1 MYKRNELKDPVWRFL
16 MSESWGAPA
25 AGVSPA
31 HDAVQRTTFDAP
43 EADMIEFT
51 QALSVNPLSLR
62 RHSARWLGLLAL
74 SVSPLLAAQEP
85 VELDPVLDLESLY
98 QPIQSELIYG
108 QTATDLIKELEEKH
122 YSKVEVNDRFSSDL
136 LDNYLDVLDGSRL
149 YFLQEDV
156 EKFESYRYNLDDS
169 LKNGSVE
176 PGFDMYNVYLQR
188 LLDRLIFAIE
198 TIDNDIASMDFTLDE
213 EILIDREDAPYP
225 ATRQEL
231 DELWRK
237 RMKNSVLSL
246 KLTGDTNDE
255 IREKLGKRYR
265 NQLNQVLKTN
275 ERDVFQTYLATV
287 ARTVDP
293 HTAYFSPRDSEN
305 FNMGLSLSLQGIG
318 AQLTT
323 EDEYTKIVELIKGGP
338 AERGGDL
345 KAGERIIGIGQGPDG
360 DIRDV
365 VGMRLDD
372 VVDQIRGEKGTV
384 VRLSVLPPDAVSES
398 AARVVSITRDT
409 VKLEDQSAKK
419 EVIEL
424 SQNGQDFRI
433 GVIHLPTFYFDF
445 EAASRGETDYKSS
458 TRDVRNLLE
467 ELKQEGVDGVVV
479 DLRNNGGGSLS
490 EVNQLVGLFIDTGA
504 TVQIRYSGIRAGFTR
519 AFGDNDP
526 EVVYDGPLAVL
537 VNRTSASA
545 SEIFAGAIQDYQRGI
560 VLGGQTFGKGTVQE
574 IIPMNYGQVKLTR
587 SKFYRISGESTQH
600 RGVVPDI
607 EFPDILQTYEDL
619 GESSLEGA
627 LPWDTVRPVEFS
639 AYYPIQEVL
648 PELARLHDER
658 VSNSPDFIYLEDQI
672 ERSLRYRDRTTLSL
686 NEEQVKTEREQSR
699 REEFDAENMRRFLK
713 GLPLREWIEEDAE
726 ADADGL
732 ASAAEEDVV
741 DLAQLDPQPAS
752 ENDPSADNAT
762 ADEEDET
769 DPLLLETGYILLDLK
784 QLTEGDAIA
793 SRTSGTR
800 PSLN

>member
-1 MYKRNELKDPVWRFL
+1 MTDITTNRSPSDLRNRLGTCL
-16 MSESWGAPA
+16 GAL
-25 AGVSPA
+25 VL
-31 HDAVQRTTFDAP
+31 VF
-43 EADMIEFT
+43 
-51 QALSVNPLSLR
+51 
-62 RHSARWLGLLAL
+62 
-74 SVSPLLAAQEP
+74 SPLGFAQEP
-85 VELDPVLDLESLY
+85 AELDPVLDLDSLY
-98 QPIQSELIYG
+98 EPIQSQLIYG
-108 QTATDLIKELEEKH
+108 QTATDLINELEEKH
-122 YSKVEVNDRFSSDL
+122 YSRVEIDDDFSSEL
-136 LDNYLDVLDGSRL
+136 LDQYLDVLDGARL

-156 EKFESYRYNLDDS
+156 QRFEAYRYTLDDS

-176 PGFDMYNVYLQR
+176 PGFEMYNVYLER
-188 LLDRLIFAIE
+188 LLDRLIYAINLIE
-198 TIDNDIASMDFTLDE
+198 NDIPAMDFTRDE

-225 ATRQEL
+225 ASVADL

-246 KLTGDTNDE
+246 RLTGDSNEE
-255 IREKLGKRYR
+255 IREKLSRRYR

-323 EDEYTKIVELIKGGP
+323 EDEYTKVVELITGGP

-345 KAGERIIGIGQGPDG
+345 KAGEKIIGIGQGPDG
-360 DIRDV
+360 EIKDV

-384 VRLSVLPPDAVSES
+384 VRLNVIPPDAVSETG
-398 AARVVSITRDT
+398 ARVVAITRDT

-424 SQNGQDFRI
+424 SYNGQDYRI
-433 GVIHLPTFYFDF
+433 GVINLPTFYFDF
-445 EAASRGETDYKSS
+445 EAAARGEDDYKSS
-458 TRDVRNLLE
+458 TTDVRNLLE

-504 TVQIRYSGIRAGFTR
+504 TVQIRYTGIRAGFTR

-545 SEIFAGAIQDYQRGI
+545 SEIFAGAIQDYQRGV

-587 SKFYRISGESTQH
+587 SKFYRVSGESTQH
-600 RGVVPDI
+600 RGVMPDI

-619 GESSLEGA
+619 GESSLDGA
-627 LPWDTVRPVEFS
+627 LPWDTVRPVEYS
-639 AYYPIQEVL
+639 AYYPIQEFL
-648 PELARLHDER
+648 PELARLHDQR
-658 VSNSPDFIYLEDQI
+658 ASTSPDFIYLEDQI
-672 ERSLRYRDRTTLSL
+672 ERSMKFRNRTTLSL
-686 NEEQVKTEREQSR
+686 NEAVVKAEREESR
-699 REEFDAENMRRFLK
+699 REEFDAENMRRLLK
-713 GLPLREWIEEDAE
+713 GLPLREWVEDENAEDE
-726 ADADGL
+726 ADSVADAGQEPD
-732 ASAAEEDVV
+732 AAADV
-741 DLAQLDPQPAS
+741 AQLTPDSDEPAA
-752 ENDPSADNAT
+752 ADS
-762 ADEEDET
+762 DEEIEET
-769 DPLLLETGYILLDLK
+769 DPLLLESGYILVDL
-784 QLTEGDAIA
+784 LRLSSGGDIA
-793 SRTSGTR
+793 AQASGSR